1 MKIEINLKDAIVFVL
16 IIAVIVI
23 GAVKF
28 ARVEASLQ
36 NAALIKAVNDQGA
49 TLKQVVEYL
58 NGKAAG
64 ATGAPAKAPAP
75 APAPTK

>member
-49 TLKQVVEYL
+49 VIQQIVSYI
-58 NGKAAG
+58 NGKAPG
-64 ATGAPAKAPAP
+64 ATGTPAN
-75 APAPTK
+75 APTPASQK